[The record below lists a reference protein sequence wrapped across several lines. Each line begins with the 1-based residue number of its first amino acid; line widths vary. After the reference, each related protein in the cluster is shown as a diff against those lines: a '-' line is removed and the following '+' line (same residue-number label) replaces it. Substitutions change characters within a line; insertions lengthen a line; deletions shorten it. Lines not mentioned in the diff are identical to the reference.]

1 MKVSYDKE
9 VDAAYIKL
17 SGKKP
22 QGVIEVQEGLNIDI
36 TDSGEIVGV
45 EILNASK
52 KIPLKSLHT
61 YEFYPYKN
69 NINNKG
75 VNNCA

>member
-1 MKVSYDKE
+1 MKVLYDKD

-22 QGVIEVQEGLNIDI
+22 EGVIEVKEGLNIDV
-36 TDSGEIVGV
+36 TKTGEIVGL

-52 KIPLKSLHT
+52 KIPLKSLYT
-61 YEFYPYKN
+61 YELDFYKN
-69 NINNKG
+69 A
-75 VNNCA
+75 V